1 MSWYF
6 AMLPTLLIAFS
17 TSMLIRI
24 VKNILNES
32 TDTQFVEVV
41 NIHDFHIR

>member
-6 AMLPTLLIAFS
+6 ALLPTLIIVFS
-17 TSMLIRI
+17 SSILIRI

-41 NIHDFHIR
+41 NIHDFR